1 MFLLEGE
8 MKFITIELNIL
19 DDPKIK
25 ILMQNYKSAFIVW
38 IYLLIKFGKEEN
50 NGFMIFIDDKWYR
63 EFAKEINL
71 SSSSSFRLKCALSEC
86 FA

>member
-38 IYLLIKFGKEEN
+38 IYLLIKL
-50 NGFMIFIDDKWYR
+50 
-63 EFAKEINL
+63 AKKRIMDL
-71 SSSSSFRLKCALSEC
+71 
-86 FA
+86 